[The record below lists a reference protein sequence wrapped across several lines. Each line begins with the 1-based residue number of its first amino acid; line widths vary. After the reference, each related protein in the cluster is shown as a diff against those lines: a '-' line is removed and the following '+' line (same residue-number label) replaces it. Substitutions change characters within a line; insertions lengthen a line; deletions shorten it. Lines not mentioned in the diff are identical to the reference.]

1 MTLFA
6 RIGMILGGFLI
17 VGGLIYGA
25 ITGLMGP
32 QKEWEGFALILTVA
46 GGALLI
52 GSYVTRAVQRA
63 RERLAAE
70 AAGRARAGDT
80 EPHVAPTIWP
90 LIFAL
95 SMIGLVI
102 GAVESRWALVGG
114 GVLLVAAL
122 AGWSLDIRRQ
132 WRHHDHTASPE
143 APHGGPGAA
152 HSGAGQ

>member
-6 RIGMILGGFLI
+6 RIATILGSFLI
-17 VGGLIYGA
+17 VAGCIYGA

-32 QKEWEGFALILTVA
+32 QKEWEGFTLMLTVA

-52 GSYVTRAVQRA
+52 GTYLTRAVQRA
-63 RERLAAE
+63 REQLAAE
-70 AAGRARAGDT
+70 RAAAAAEEG

-114 GVLLVAAL
+114 GVLLVASL
-122 AGWSLDIRRQ
+122 VGWSLDIRRQ
-132 WRHHDHTASPE
+132 WRHHDHTASTE
-143 APHGGPGAA
+143 ATHGGPGAA

>member
-6 RIGMILGGFLI
+6 RIGTTVGAFLI
-17 VGGLIYGA
+17 VAGILYGTVSGLI
-25 ITGLMGP
+25 GP
-32 QKEWEGFALILTVA
+32 QKEWEGFTLMLTVA
-46 GGALLI
+46 GGALVI
-52 GSYVTRAVQRA
+52 GSYFTRAVQRA
-63 RERLAAE
+63 RERLAAQT
-70 AAGRARAGDT
+70 AGAGGEND

-132 WRHHDHTASPE
+132 WRHHDHSAGTE
-143 APHGGPGAA
+143 AAHSGPGAA
-152 HSGAGQ
+152 QSGAGQ

>member
-6 RIGMILGGFLI
+6 RIGTLLGSFLI
-17 VGGLIYGA
+17 VAGLIYGA
-25 ITGLMGP
+25 VTGLMGP
-32 QKEWEGFALILTVA
+32 QKEWEGFTLILTVA
-46 GGALLI
+46 GGALVI
-52 GSYVTRAVQRA
+52 GSYFTRAVQRA

-70 AAGRARAGDT
+70 TAGAAAADD

-114 GVLLVAAL
+114 GVLLIAAL

-143 APHGGPGAA
+143 AAHGGPDAA
-152 HSGAGQ
+152 HSGAAR

>member
-1 MTLFA
+1 MTLLA
-6 RIGMILGGFLI
+6 RIAMILGSFLI
-17 VGGLIYGA
+17 VAGLIYGSLA
-25 ITGLMGP
+25 GFMGP
-32 QKEWEGFALILTVA
+32 QKEWEGFTLMLTVA

-52 GSYVTRAVQRA
+52 GTYLTRAVQRA

-70 AAGRARAGDT
+70 RAAGAAGES

-114 GVLLVAAL
+114 GVLLVTAL
-122 AGWSLDIRRQ
+122 VGWSLDIRRQ
-132 WRHHDHTASPE
+132 WRHRDHTTGTE
-143 APHGGPGAA
+143 ATGSGPGAA

>member
-6 RIGMILGGFLI
+6 RIGMILGAFLI
-17 VGGLIYGA
+17 VAGLIYGA
-25 ITGLMGP
+25 VTGLMGP
-32 QKEWEGFALILTVA
+32 QKEWEGFTLILTVA

-52 GSYVTRAVQRA
+52 GSYFTRAVQRA

-70 AAGRARAGDT
+70 AAGAGAGDS

-132 WRHHDHTASPE
+132 WRHHDHTAGSE
-143 APHGGPGAA
+143 ATHGGPGAA